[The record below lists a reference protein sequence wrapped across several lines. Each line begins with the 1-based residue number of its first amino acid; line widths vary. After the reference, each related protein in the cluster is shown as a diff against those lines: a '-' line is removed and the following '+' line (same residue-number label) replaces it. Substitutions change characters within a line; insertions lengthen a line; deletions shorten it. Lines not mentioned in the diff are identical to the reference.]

1 MAAVSEAYAVES
13 SAPAVQHKT
22 LTVHTVHPLQF
33 LDVTR
38 LIETAVQQA
47 GLYSGIVSVQTR
59 HTTTGILINEHEPL
73 LLSDL
78 RAMFERVAPSRASY
92 AHDDYTRRTVN
103 LTADERR
110 NGHAHCRAALLR
122 SSETV
127 GVRQGLLD
135 LGRWQRVI
143 FVEFDGGQRRQ
154 VGLTMIGTPVPR
166 RGSASDR

>member
-1 MAAVSEAYAVES
+1 MAAVSDLEVPHEA
-13 SAPAVQHKT
+13 APAVQHKT
-22 LTVHTVHPLQF
+22 LTVHTVHPMQF

-38 LIETAVQQA
+38 LVEAAVQQA
-47 GLYSGIVSVQTR
+47 GLHAGIVTVQTR

-73 LLSDL
+73 LLADFRNL
-78 RAMFERVAPSRASY
+78 FERLAPSRFDY
-92 AHDDYTRRTVN
+92 AHDDFLRRTVN
-103 LTADERR
+103 LTPDERR

-127 GVRQGLLD
+127 AVRGGLLD

-154 VGLTMIGTPVPR
+154 LTLTMMGTPMPKR
-166 RGSASDR
+166 